1 MNPDAVEA
9 RLDELSRKW
18 ARIGAWLTVPPHP
31 SPIDLESLIAETAR
45 WVREDPRLFQ
55 VVATWLAAN
64 HDLVDPVPLAN
75 ALAELG
81 EPDSATAGAL
91 LSLALA
97 AAGEAPELEP
107 PLRVCRPTSP
117 ARPLFT
123 VTERSRLFTEF
134 AREDADPLFLR
145 WGFWSGDTSLKP
157 RALRGRAW
165 ILRNAP
171 ELRSRAKYMSR
182 PPAVYD
188 RPVPPQAPG

>member
-1 MNPDAVEA
+1 MNPGAVEA
-9 RLDELSRKW
+9 KLDELSRKW
-18 ARIGAWLTVPPHP
+18 SRIGAWLTVPPDP
-31 SPIDLESLIAETAR
+31 SPVDLESLIAETAR
-45 WVREDPRLFQ
+45 WAREDPRLFQ

-64 HDLVDPVPLAN
+64 HDLVDPVRLAN
-75 ALAELG
+75 ALSELE

-97 AAGEAPELEP
+97 AAGDAPELEP
-107 PLRVCRPTSP
+107 PLHVCRAISP

-123 VTERSRLFTEF
+123 VAEQSRLFTEF

-157 RALRGRAW
+157 GALRGRGW

-171 ELRSRAKYMSR
+171 ELRSRAKH
-182 PPAVYD
+182 A
-188 RPVPPQAPG
+188 A